1 MVVVVGPA
9 SWETFGMSRVTSAVT
24 QSPATAAA
32 SVGRTPMASPSTGEA
47 NANASGIGNAG
58 DERNIAVGTIVTA
71 VASCSPVTQK
81 TGGAVVV
88 EAAVPD
94 TTQHKKTY
102 TFGMYKATKIA
113 MGLKKKRKPLAGS
126 VGSPSPIGDFKNN
139 RGDAPATTASAKS
152 ARLSLDLTNPFS
164 KTSVSSP
171 PLLPIQTG
179 PWYHVEDPMPWTG
192 PAVPVCGVENFVE
205 PFMVARAKT
214 VVGGLALLPWE
225 GVEFVGPE
233 MAKIIDHGLVELNV
247 CNDNDRPCTKHLPEQ
262 NKLHHMRRAVHDAL
276 QTPLFSFALFIFEGA
291 ATEPAVA
298 CDLFLLRLLKGC
310 GGVVYCSIT
319 DKPGTAKAYAQC
331 VDSKLTGAALFL
343 RCFLLRFAKRF
354 PQQHGFVHPTIDAP
368 QNREKLIETLGNGFQ
383 SFEFMS
389 ATNHVPA
396 AIVVR
401 MTNAGAKVSNYA
413 FPKSR
418 LHVSPYN
425 TLTTFRSQQRRFAKP
440 RSPVPGSR

>member
-1 MVVVVGPA
+1 
-9 SWETFGMSRVTSAVT
+9 
-24 QSPATAAA
+24 
-32 SVGRTPMASPSTGEA
+32 
-47 NANASGIGNAG
+47 
-58 DERNIAVGTIVTA
+58 
-71 VASCSPVTQK
+71 
-81 TGGAVVV
+81 
-88 EAAVPD
+88 
-94 TTQHKKTY
+94 
-102 TFGMYKATKIA
+102 
-113 MGLKKKRKPLAGS
+113 
-126 VGSPSPIGDFKNN
+126 
-139 RGDAPATTASAKS
+139 
-152 ARLSLDLTNPFS
+152 
-164 KTSVSSP
+164 
-171 PLLPIQTG
+171 
-179 PWYHVEDPMPWTG
+179 
-192 PAVPVCGVENFVE
+192 
-205 PFMVARAKT
+205 
-214 VVGGLALLPWE
+214 
-225 GVEFVGPE
+225 
-233 MAKIIDHGLVELNV
+233 
-247 CNDNDRPCTKHLPEQ
+247 
-262 NKLHHMRRAVHDAL
+262 L

-383 SFEFMS
+383 SFEFMA